1 MVADSGSNRFSGEL
15 RVALH
20 ASGLTLD
27 AVQRRLSERG
37 FVIGRST
44 LSYWQNGHRLPTQPT
59 SLLAVTAL
67 EEILKVPT
75 GSFTDA
81 LRHPAATTVSSE
93 LDMATASARIGALM
107 EGVGCPDGIAA
118 LEPLSTIQIAEYG
131 ATGCL
136 RSVRA
141 VETYRALVDT
151 ERFPILHGGEPGGS
165 PDLIRHE
172 AVSGGRIGRVRRD
185 PETNIVVSELVFDRY
200 VRRGEHHFLHYRTFD
215 DNEQRSLLLYR
226 LVVSPRSMMVIDL
239 GFHPDCLP
247 VRLEEYE
254 RAIDN
259 GPDLF
264 VRQRTLS
271 PDRRVT
277 LVRERARRGIVG
289 LRWEYA

>member
-1 MVADSGSNRFSGEL
+1 MVIDTGSNRFSGEL

-27 AVQRRLSERG
+27 AVQRRLAERG
-37 FVIGRST
+37 FAIGRST

-67 EEILKVPT
+67 EEILKVPI
-75 GSFTDA
+75 GSFTEA
-81 LRHPAATTVSSE
+81 LRHPNSTPVSPE
-93 LDMATASARIGALM
+93 LDMAAAAARIGVLM
-107 EGVGCPDGIAA
+107 EGVGCPDGMAT
-118 LEPLSTIQIAEYG
+118 LEPLSAIQVAEFG
-131 ATGCL
+131 PTGCL

-151 ERFPILHGGEPGGS
+151 DRFPILHGGEPGGR
-165 PDLIRHE
+165 PELIRHE

-185 PETNIVVSELVFDRY
+185 AEANVVVSELIFDRF
-200 VRRGEHHFLHYRTFD
+200 VRRGEHHFLHYLTFD

-226 LVVSPRSMMVIDL
+226 LVVTSRSMMVLDL

-247 VRLEEYE
+247 VRIEEFE
-254 RAIDN
+254 RATDN

>member
-1 MVADSGSNRFSGEL
+1 VAVDAGSNRFSGEL

-37 FVIGRST
+37 FAIGRST

-59 SLLAVTAL
+59 SLLAVAAL
-67 EEILKVPT
+67 EEILKVPA

-81 LRHPAATTVSSE
+81 LRHPSTGPATAD
-93 LDMATASARIGALM
+93 LDMATTADRIGVLM
-107 EGVGCPDGIAA
+107 DGVGCPEGVTT

-136 RSVRA
+136 RSVRSI
-141 VETYRALVDT
+141 ETYRALADT
-151 ERFPILHGGEPGGS
+151 ERFPVLFGGEPGGN
-165 PDLIRHE
+165 PDLMRLE

-185 PETNIVVSELVFDRY
+185 PEVNVMVSELVFDRQ
-200 VRRGEHHFLHYRTFD
+200 VRRGEHHFLHYLTFD

-226 LVVSPRSMMVIDL
+226 LVVTSRSMMVLDL

-254 RAIDN
+254 RATDSS
-259 GPDLF
+259 PDLF